1 MNFPRANE
9 AESGHPRGMFSALSD
24 FASDIAIALLGLAV
38 GAGWIVV
45 ILSPNSSYD
54 GNDSTSRADTQI
66 KRLLKDSCI
75 PITLVLLAAGAFA
88 ILGRSWIAGAAAF
101 LAAFGF
107 YSNRWTLAPKKRG
120 STPPGVRTRRKDQQR
135 LAMGFS
141 LVFLLT
147 AAIALVLAV
156 LGI

>member
-1 MNFPRANE
+1 
-9 AESGHPRGMFSALSD
+9 MFSALSE
-24 FASDIAIALLGLAV
+24 FAADIAIALLGLAV
-38 GAGWIVV
+38 GAGWVVV

-54 GNDSTSRADTQI
+54 GNDSTARADTQI

-75 PITLVLLAAGAFA
+75 PITLILLAAGAFA
-88 ILGRSWIAGAAAF
+88 ILGRSWIAGASAF

-120 STPPGVRTRRKDQQR
+120 STPTGVRTRRKDQQR

-141 LVFLLT
+141 LVFLMV
-147 AAIALVLAV
+147 AVIALVLAV
-156 LGI
+156 FGL

>member
-1 MNFPRANE
+1 MQAGANP
-9 AESGHPRGMFSALSD
+9 AKHARMFTALSG
-24 FASDIAIALLGLAV
+24 FAADISIALLGLAV
-38 GAGWIVV
+38 GAGWVVV

-54 GNDSTSRADTQI
+54 GNDSTARADTQI
-66 KRLLKDSCI
+66 KRLLKDACI
-75 PITLVLLAAGAFA
+75 PITLILMAAGAFA
-88 ILGRSWIAGAAAF
+88 ILGRSWIAGASAF

-141 LVFLLT
+141 LVFLLV
-147 AAIALVLAV
+147 AMIALVLA
-156 LGI
+156 LLKI